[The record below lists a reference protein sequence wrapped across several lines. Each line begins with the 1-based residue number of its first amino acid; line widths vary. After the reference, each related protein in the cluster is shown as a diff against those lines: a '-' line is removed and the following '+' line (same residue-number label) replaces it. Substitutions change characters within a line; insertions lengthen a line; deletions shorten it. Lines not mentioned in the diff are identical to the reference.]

1 MRRILGGGG
10 GGHVPMI
17 NTFDLDGTGAPRFV
31 NMFNLYENAAIDQ
44 IIDRVAR
51 TNSASTEPDKRRLN
65 THRLPLRVTDW
76 PAAFKLARMI
86 SQRSR
91 GYRVK
96 RSVAGETT
104 AFSRL
109 TTPRDVETRERERE
123 SDVAFPDN
131 RGSFSCD
138 HRELAMG

>member
-51 TNSASTEPDKRRLN
+51 TNSASTGQTAFKYTPAPSSR
-65 THRLPLRVTDW
+65 HRLASRV
-76 PAAFKLARMI
+76 
-86 SQRSR
+86 
-91 GYRVK
+91 
-96 RSVAGETT
+96 
-104 AFSRL
+104 
-109 TTPRDVETRERERE
+109 
-123 SDVAFPDN
+123 
-131 RGSFSCD
+131 
-138 HRELAMG
+138 